1 LRSFTTGAREGKSQ
15 RMAALFRLVRLLVMP
30 EVLRTFLWRSAE
42 EYPMGVLS
50 RSPGRYSGGDNCWQA
65 KVFRALM
72 RVTIKA
78 IR

>member
-1 LRSFTTGAREGKSQ
+1 
-15 RMAALFRLVRLLVMP
+15 MAALFRLVRLLVMP
-30 EVLRTFLWRSAE
+30 EALRTFLRRSAE
-42 EYPMGVLS
+42 EHPMGVLS
-50 RSPGRYSGGDNCWQA
+50 RSPGRYSGGDNGWQA